1 MFKKLPI
8 RQCLITS
15 DYRTWKLV
23 NFDKNEFHWLTHI
36 GQQVASKKVLEYANL
51 NAPILSFFLFSKT
64 PWTREFSYDQSLHSN
79 VRFWM
84 CIILDEVFLH
94 LRLICKN
101 LAFEK
106 FRVLCKHAE
115 TAYAT
120 KKRGV
125 TWNSLIWSF
134 ASKKSND
141 SNNRTPFAAKL
152 WQSVSNRW
160 VAV

>member
-23 NFDKNEFHWLTHI
+23 NFFDKNESHWLTHI

-64 PWTREFSYDQSLHSN
+64 LRDASRHSN

-84 CIILDEVFLH
+84 CIILDEAFFFAYETHMQKFGTHRNCICNQKAWGYLNFAH
-94 LRLICKN
+94 LVICIEEIERFQQSDAICSKIMTVG
-101 LAFEK
+101 EQPMSG
-106 FRVLCKHAE
+106 RVM
-115 TAYAT
+115 AYT
-120 KKRGV
+120 MFTRP
-125 TWNSLIWSF
+125 W
-134 ASKKSND
+134 
-141 SNNRTPFAAKL
+141 
-152 WQSVSNRW
+152 
-160 VAV
+160 